1 MSTFHISDLTCA
13 GAFLSAAKA
22 AEDSDRRNA
31 ARYSETGKG
40 PNVLK
45 SLKNL
50 VGRIAIA
57 IIEKRPAASQLTTG
71 PF

>member
-1 MSTFHISDLTCA
+1 MMRTSPTNEFKPGNPA
-13 GAFLSAAKA
+13 
-22 AEDSDRRNA
+22 A
-31 ARYSETGKG
+31 ARQKSARNVVYAARHSETGKG